1 VCSSSRRNDRY
12 SSASCSAKAACAVG
26 ELSHA
31 RLGMMASASTW
42 YCWGYGH
49 ASLVMFVAAW
59 RHVVRVLRAAGA
71 ANVTWLW
78 TVNTI
83 QGASS

>member
-1 VCSSSRRNDRY
+1 
-12 SSASCSAKAACAVG
+12 
-26 ELSHA
+26 
-31 RLGMMASASTW
+31 MMASASTW

-71 ANVTWLW
+71 AHVTWLW